1 MNVMRVKISVV
12 IPTYNRPLLL
22 KKCLEGLMKQD
33 FSKDD
38 YEVIVVT
45 DGRDEITCKMID
57 EVRCK
62 SASNNIFCISLPEKK
77 GPASARNKGWK
88 TAKGELILF
97 TDDDCIP
104 TEKWISGFW
113 NVYTKQQQK
122 IAAFTGGIIVPHNG
136 NRPTDHERNTI
147 ALEKADFVTANCAV
161 TKEALKKVNGFDEA
175 FKMAWR
181 EDSDLE
187 FKLLNAGVVIPHVEV
202 AAVFHPVRKANWGVS
217 LRDQKKSMFNALLY
231 KKYPY
236 LYRKRINRRPVW
248 LYYGMIT
255 LACIS
260 AIAAF
265 VKSFSIAV
273 GALLG
278 WIILVA
284 YFTAKRLSGASLS
297 LSHITEMIVTSI
309 LIPFLSV
316 YWTLYGS
323 YKYKVLFL

>member
-1 MNVMRVKISVV
+1 MECMRVKISVV
-12 IPTYNRPLLL
+12 VPTYDRPLLL
-22 KKCLEGLMKQD
+22 KKCLEGLIKQN
-33 FSKDD
+33 FPKEEF
-38 YEVIVVT
+38 EVIIVT
-45 DGRDEITCKMID
+45 DGHDEVTCKMID
-57 EVRCK
+57 KVRCENDAK
-62 SASNNIFCISLPEKK
+62 NIFCFSLPEKK
-77 GPASARNKGWK
+77 GPAAARNKGWR
-88 TAKGELILF
+88 ASKGELILF

-104 TEKWISGFW
+104 AEKWVSFFW
-113 NVYTKQQQK
+113 KMYTQQQRK

-136 NRPTDHERNTI
+136 KRPTDHERNTI

-161 TKEALKKVNGFDEA
+161 TKEALEKVNGFDEA

-187 FKLLNAGVVIPHVEV
+187 FKLLNAGIVIPHVEE
-202 AAVFHPVRKANWGVS
+202 AAVFHPVRKTKWGVS

-231 KKYPY
+231 KKYPE
-236 LYRKRINRRPVW
+236 LYKKRINRRPVW
-248 LYYGMIT
+248 LYYGIIL

-260 AIAAF
+260 ATAAF
-265 VKSFSIAV
+265 LKSFSIAV

-278 WIILVA
+278 WILLVT

-297 LSHITEMIVTSI
+297 LSHITEMIVTSM